1 MYLFFARMKNF
12 KFDEGEV
19 LLVRQNSKIS
29 AIGSKCTH
37 YGAPLVKGVLGA
49 DGTVRCPWHGACF
62 NSTSGEKLIFLTCS
76 YNFLILMLL
85 KIYLLLLISRLF
97 HHAMRLALYIFCTR
111 WHWRFSW
118 SGQFTMLFCVS
129 WRCRRRRQRA
139 AHHNQGHEITIAL
152 QQESEGSSKK
162 GSRKYWNYCGGWGR
176 WEALYQAYLMI

>member
-1 MYLFFARMKNF
+1 MKNF

-76 YNFLILMLL
+76 YNFLILMLP
-85 KIYLLLLISRLF
+85 KIYLLLLIGKLF
-97 HHAMRLALYIFCTR
+97 HHAMRLALYIFVHQVTLKIFLVWTVYHAILCLLEMQKKKAKGGPSQSGPRNHNCSLTR
-111 WHWRFSW
+111 
-118 SGQFTMLFCVS
+118 
-129 WRCRRRRQRA
+129 
-139 AHHNQGHEITIAL
+139 E
-152 QQESEGSSKK
+152 
-162 GSRKYWNYCGGWGR
+162 
-176 WEALYQAYLMI
+176 